1 MPCGHAVAEAA
12 PTRKQKFSRLFT
24 SGLQVVVDGLT
35 GLVRQ
40 LELDGP
46 PRLLLPHCC
55 AVHRITVWGNVLD
68 PYGHDVTAAKLAID
82 GQIKQGKV
90 TYSPLQQ

>member
-1 MPCGHAVAEAA
+1 MA
-12 PTRKQKFSRLFT
+12 
-24 SGLQVVVDGLT
+24 GLI
-35 GLVRQ
+35 RQ

-46 PRLLLPHCC
+46 PRLLLPHRC

-68 PYGHDVTAAKLAID
+68 PYGNDVTSAKLAVD

-90 TYSPLQQ
+90 TYSLLQ